1 MTKHQAVCQA
11 ALAILEQKGPQ
22 GLTFSAVSRKAGVSR
37 PWIYKYIGNKQSDIL
52 DFVITEIGKEVG
64 MMHGP
69 WRTLEG
75 DSVLE
80 ALQQGFNGLLSQN
93 KTNPMIFRLFLRYS
107 ADPGPVGTQVRKILQ
122 EYSARLS
129 NRIKTL
135 GIGKTDQERKDIA
148 ELVGLLRMGIV
159 GFTTQGSLKK
169 YSNEEVLGLIDEA
182 LYLVRGGNQ
191 RKTKR

>member
-1 MTKHQAVCQA
+1 
-11 ALAILEQKGPQ
+11 
-22 GLTFSAVSRKAGVSR
+22 
-37 PWIYKYIGNKQSDIL
+37 
-52 DFVITEIGKEVG
+52 

-75 DSVLE
+75 ESVLE
-80 ALQQGFNGLLSQN
+80 ALQQGFSGLLSQN

-107 ADPGPVGTQVRKILQ
+107 ADPGPVGVQVRKILQ
-122 EYSARLS
+122 EYSSRLS

-169 YSNEEVLGLIDEA
+169 YANEELIELIDEA
-182 LYLVRGGNQ
+182 LYLVRGGHQ

>member
-11 ALAILEQKGPQ
+11 ALSILEQKGPQ

-52 DFVITEIGKEVG
+52 DFVITEVGKEVG

-75 DSVLE
+75 ASVLE
-80 ALQQGFNGLLSQN
+80 ALQQGFDGLLSQN

-107 ADPGPVGTQVRKILQ
+107 ADPGPVGVQVRKILQ
-122 EYSARLS
+122 EYSSRLS

-169 YSNEEVLGLIDEA
+169 YSNEELLGLIDEA
-182 LYLVRGGNQ
+182 LYLVRGGHQ
-191 RKTKR
+191 RKTNR